1 MAKRQRREYAP
12 GRFEVLRRSP
22 RNRVMGELL
31 KPVGQ
36 AAALSAGVW
45 LLALDRAIRPAA
57 LLWTPPKPRG
67 PGARLA
73 DSLM

>member
-1 MAKRQRREYAP
+1 MAQRQRRECAP

-22 RNRVMGELL
+22 QNRVMHKLL

-45 LLALDRAIRPAA
+45 LLALDWAIRPAA
-57 LLWTPPKPRG
+57 LLWTPP
-67 PGARLA
+67 
-73 DSLM
+73 

>member
-1 MAKRQRREYAP
+1 
-12 GRFEVLRRSP
+12 
-22 RNRVMGELL
+22 MGELL

-36 AAALSAGVW
+36 AAAALSAGVW

-57 LLWTPPKPRG
+57 LLWTPPKPSG

-73 DSLM
+73 ESLM